1 MQPNMHLE
9 LESRH
14 GNIARKWGFSTYSFS
29 RFRFTA
35 LLALDCAEFVCSDAV
50 LYSCN
55 VGLSSWYFQV
65 TFQKRKSVA
74 PEPTELQNQDLLF
87 SIYVAQCLDANI
99 SEESLMVPPV
109 IPYIS

>member
-1 MQPNMHLE
+1 MQPNMH

-14 GNIARKWGFSTYSFS
+14 GNIARKWGFSIYSFS
-29 RFRFTA
+29 RFRFSA

-50 LYSCN
+50 VYSCN
-55 VGLSSWYFQV
+55 VGLSSGCFQV

-74 PEPTELQNQDLLF
+74 PETAELQNQDLLL